1 MSLDRA
7 ALQQRLLES
16 FRIEARER
24 LIVLADGLADWHE
37 AAADQ
42 ASIESVFREVH
53 SLKGAARAVGLQP
66 LEQLCHAWETL
77 LGAVRNERLQLS
89 AMSIELCRQ
98 ALSAVQKLS
107 AAQPVETEELQQLTE
122 MLEAAGRGETVRL
135 KETAPVRTQ
144 QATDSSMVRVSAKNL
159 DALLF
164 HGEALLQHKLEAQAL
179 AQGLHEHAL
188 AFDAQRNRKFVG
200 QHGWK
205 QLRAELESLP
215 IQNRDTLKSLFDY
228 LDWSQEQFDRL
239 HFEAINLDKSGR
251 HLAQGM
257 SQLSDA
263 HAEDML
269 AVLLLPVGTLV
280 EGVPAM
286 VQDLARQAGKRVEL
300 QMHCAN
306 LQVDKRILDELRTPL
321 THLLRNAIDHG
332 FEVPDQREA
341 FGKPPVGQLQIEL
354 QQESAGWFLLSVRDD
369 GSGID
374 IPQLK
379 ARAIGAG
386 LLDEAEAAQLND
398 SEAQKLVFAS
408 GLSTAA
414 MITDLSGRGLGMAIV
429 QDAVERIGGHVELE
443 SPPGRGTWFR
453 LYLPLT
459 LSAFRAVIVRNAER
473 LFAIPALAVERCL
486 RLPPSAVRMLENRPS
501 LVWEERVLPV
511 WPLADILGLDSVEP
525 DAGELTLLLLQVR
538 GERFV
543 LLVDELL
550 GDQEIT
556 VKSLGL
562 QLQKVRNLMG
572 ASVLGDG
579 RLVPILEPA
588 DLFQSALATN
598 VSSLSRQER
607 EGSTTRAQRLL
618 IAEDSFTS
626 RGLLKAIL
634 EAAGYQVATANDGL
648 EAWSALKQEQYD
660 LLVSDVEMPR
670 MDGFTLTDRIRADR
684 ELAQLPV
691 ILVTALESPE
701 DRAKG
706 LEAGANA
713 YLVKSGF
720 AQDNLLDAI
729 RRLI

>member
-24 LIVLADGLADWHE
+24 LIVLADGLASWHE
-37 AAADQ
+37 AAADRK
-42 ASIESVFREVH
+42 SIESVYREVH

-66 LEQLCHAWETL
+66 LEQLCHAWENL
-77 LGAVRNERLQLS
+77 LGAVRNEKLQLS
-89 AMSIELCRQ
+89 ATLIELCRRV
-98 ALSAVQKLS
+98 LSAVQKLS
-107 AAQPVETEELQQLTE
+107 TAQP
-122 MLEAAGRGETVRL
+122 LEAEERHQLIETLEAVGRGETVHL
-135 KETAPVRTQ
+135 KEAAPVRTQ
-144 QATDSSMVRVSAKNL
+144 QTTDSGMVRVSANNL

-179 AQGLHEHAL
+179 SQSLREHAL
-188 AFDAQRNRKFVG
+188 AFDAQRNRSFLG
-200 QHGWK
+200 HHSWK
-205 QLRAELESLP
+205 QLRDELESLP
-215 IQNRDTLKSLFDY
+215 LQNQDTLKSLFDY
-228 LDWSQEQFDRL
+228 LDWSQGQFDRR
-239 HFEAINLDKSGR
+239 HFEAINLHKAGR
-251 HLAQGM
+251 HLALGM
-257 SQLSDA
+257 SQLTDA

-269 AVLLLPVGTLV
+269 AVLLLPVGTLI

-300 QMHCAN
+300 QMHSAT

-332 FEVPDQREA
+332 IEAPDQREA
-341 FGKPPVGQLQIEL
+341 FGKSPVGQLQIEL
-354 QQESAGWFLLSVRDD
+354 RQESADWFLLSVRDD

-386 LLDEAEAAQLND
+386 LLDEAEATQLNE
-398 SEAQKLVFAS
+398 SEARKLVFAS
-408 GLSTAA
+408 GLSTAS

-443 SPPGRGTWFR
+443 STPGHGTCFR

-511 WPLADILGLDSVEP
+511 WPLADILGLASVEP
-525 DAGELTLLLLQVR
+525 GAGELTLLLLHVR

-572 ASVLGDG
+572 ATVLGDG
-579 RLVPILEPA
+579 RLVPILEPV

-598 VSSLSRQER
+598 VSSLTRQES

-648 EAWSALKQEQYD
+648 EAWSALKQEKYD

-706 LEAGANA
+706 LDAGANA

>member
-24 LIVLADGLADWHE
+24 LIVLADGLAGWQE
-37 AAADQ
+37 AASDREF
-42 ASIESVFREVH
+42 IESVFREVH

-66 LEQLCHAWETL
+66 LEQLCHVWENL
-77 LGAVRNERLQLS
+77 LGAVRNEELQLTATS
-89 AMSIELCRQ
+89 MELCRQ
-98 ALSAVQKLS
+98 ALKAAQKLS
-107 AAQPVETEELQQLTE
+107 TAQTLEAEELPLLVE
-122 MLEAAGRGETVRL
+122 ALEAAGRGETVHLR
-135 KETAPVRTQ
+135 ETAPVRTQ

-159 DALLF
+159 DTLLF
-164 HGEALLQHKLEAQAL
+164 HGEAMLQHKLEAQAVS
-179 AQGLHEHAL
+179 QGLREHAL
-188 AFDAQRNRKFVG
+188 TFDAQRNRNFIG
-200 QHGWK
+200 QHSWK
-205 QLRAELESLP
+205 QLRDELESLSL
-215 IQNRDTLKSLFDY
+215 QNSDTLQGLFDY
-228 LDWSQEQFDRL
+228 LDWSQGQFDQL
-239 HFEAINLDKSGR
+239 HFEAINLDKAGR
-251 HLAQGM
+251 RLAQGL

-269 AVLLLPVGTLV
+269 AVLLLPVGTLT
-280 EGVPAM
+280 EGIPAM

-300 QMHCAN
+300 QMRSAG

-332 FEVPDQREA
+332 IEAPEQREA
-341 FGKPPVGQLQIEL
+341 FGKTPIGQLQIEL
-354 QQESAGWFLLSVRDD
+354 HQESADWFLLSVRDD

-379 ARAIGAG
+379 ARAIGSG
-386 LLDEAEAAQLND
+386 LLDEAEASQLND
-398 SEAQKLVFAS
+398 SEARKLVFAS
-408 GLSTAA
+408 GLSTAS

-429 QDAVERIGGHVELE
+429 QDTVERIGGRVELE
-443 SPPGRGTWFR
+443 SISGQGTCFR
-453 LYLPLT
+453 LYLPLS

-486 RLPPSAVRMLENRPS
+486 RLPPDAVRMLENRPS

-511 WPLADILGLDSVEP
+511 WPLADILGLGSIEP
-525 DAGELTLLLLQVR
+525 SSGELTLLLLQVR

-572 ASVLGDG
+572 ATVLGDG
-579 RLVPILEPA
+579 RLVPILEPV
-588 DLFQSALATN
+588 DLFQSALTTN
-598 VSSLSRQER
+598 ASSFSRQEA
-607 EGSTTRAQRLL
+607 EGSTIRAQRLL

-648 EAWSALKQEQYD
+648 EAWNALKQEKYD